1 MAAVGERARSGG
13 EQAQAEFGAA
23 LEEFVRAVLRAS
35 GRGVPGGETELTLSQ
50 FYVID
55 ALAHRSMT
63 VSEVA
68 READVAVP
76 TATRAL
82 RSLEGRGF
90 VERSRGA
97 GEDGRHVTI
106 VLTPRG
112 RAVLDEKR
120 EWVEARQREIFE
132 GLSAAQR
139 RTAARTLTQIAA
151 EIAEL

>member
-1 MAAVGERARSGG
+1 MAAVGEQARART
-13 EQAQAEFGAA
+13 EFGAA
-23 LEEFVRAVLRAS
+23 LEELFRAVRRAS

-55 ALAHRSMT
+55 ALARRSMT

-76 TATRAL
+76 TATRSL
-82 RSLEGRGF
+82 RSLERRGF
-90 VERSRGA
+90 VERNRGA

-106 VLTPRG
+106 ALTPRG

-120 EWVEARQREIFE
+120 DWVERRQRQIFE
-132 GLSAAQR
+132 GLSAAER
-139 RTAARTLTQIAA
+139 RTAARTLSWIAA

>member
-1 MAAVGERARSGG
+1 MAAVGEHVRART
-13 EQAQAEFGAA
+13 EFGAA
-23 LEEFVRAVLRAS
+23 LEELVRAVLRAS
-35 GRGVPGGETELTLSQ
+35 GRGVPGGETQLTLSQ

-76 TATRAL
+76 TATRSL
-82 RSLEGRGF
+82 RSLERRGF

-106 VLTPRG
+106 ALTASG
-112 RAVLDEKR
+112 RTVLDEKR
-120 EWVEARQREIFE
+120 AWVEMRQRQIFE
-132 GLSAAQR
+132 GLSASER
-139 RTAARTLTQIAA
+139 RTAARTLTRIAA